1 MVFRDFGIG
10 SNTELAFEYSQIKAS
25 FRKLKKDILS
35 KTEFIEIQLPE
46 GTTSSYIELCI
57 FMSLVSYQS
66 NLGRELTSS
75 EIRKKKELD
84 YYYGEDIANSI
95 IESFYNKD
103 SCIAIQLNDEESKIW
118 KKKTHVLNRSQKSIT
133 KLENRKIKG
142 KVWRFIGTK
151 I

>member
-25 FRKLKKDILS
+25 FRKLKKNILS
-35 KTEFIEIQLPE
+35 KNDFIEIQLPE

-57 FMSLVSYQS
+57 FMSLVSNKK
-66 NLGRELTSS
+66 NLKRELTSS
-75 EIRKKKELD
+75 EVIKRKELD
-84 YYYGEDIANSI
+84 YYYSEDVANAI

-118 KKKTHVLNRSQKSIT
+118 KKKTHVLNRSKKSIT
-133 KLENRKIKG
+133 KLESRKIKG
-142 KVWRFIGTK
+142 KVWRFFGN
-151 I
+151 